1 MLIADRIFEDLKQA
15 MRNRDAARVTAL
27 RFIRSEIQKAEK
39 ASRKPLEDP
48 AVIQNLATQARRRR
62 ESISEFKKAKREELV
77 AKETAELDIILSYM
91 PKQLS
96 REEIAGAARE
106 IIADVQASSPGDMGK
121 VMGPLMARLRGR
133 ADGATCSQV
142 VRELL
147 GA

>member
-1 MLIADRIFEDLKQA
+1 MPVADQIFEDLKQA
-15 MRNRDAARVTAL
+15 MRDRDKARVTAL

-39 ASRKPLEDP
+39 ASRKLLDDA

-62 ESISEFKKAKREELV
+62 ESIEEYKKAKRDELV
-77 AKETAELDIILSYM
+77 AKETVELDIILSYM
-91 PKQLS
+91 PEQLS
-96 REEIAGAARE
+96 REEIADAARE
-106 IIADVQASSPGDMGK
+106 IIADVQASAPRDMGK

-133 ADGATCSQV
+133 GDGATCSQI

>member
-1 MLIADRIFEDLKQA
+1 MPIADQIFEDLKQA
-15 MRNRDAARVTAL
+15 MRDRDKARVTAL

-39 ASRKPLEDP
+39 ASRKPLDDS

-62 ESISEFKKAKREELV
+62 ESIEEYKKAKREELV

-96 REEIAGAARE
+96 REEIADAARE
-106 IIADVQASSPGDMGK
+106 IIEDVQASAPSDMGK
-121 VMGPLMARLRGR
+121 VMGPLMARLRGK
-133 ADGATCSQV
+133 ADGATCSQI

>member
-1 MLIADRIFEDLKQA
+1 MPVADQIFEDLKQA
-15 MRNRDAARVTAL
+15 MRDRDKARVTAL

-39 ASRKPLEDP
+39 ASRKPLDDS
-48 AVIQNLATQARRRR
+48 AVVQNLATQARRRR
-62 ESISEFKKAKREELV
+62 ESIEEYKKARREELV

-96 REEIAGAARE
+96 REEIADAARE
-106 IIADVQASSPGDMGK
+106 IIADVQASAPRDMGK

-133 ADGATCSQV
+133 ADGATCSQI

>member
-1 MLIADRIFEDLKQA
+1 MPVADQIFEDLKQA
-15 MRNRDAARVTAL
+15 MRDRDKARVTAL

-39 ASRKPLEDP
+39 ASRKPLDDS

-62 ESISEFKKAKREELV
+62 ESIEEYKKAKRAELV

-91 PKQLS
+91 PKQLG
-96 REEIAGAARE
+96 REEIADAARE
-106 IIADVQASSPGDMGK
+106 IIADVQASAPRDMGK
-121 VMGPLMARLRGR
+121 VMGPLMARLRGK
-133 ADGATCSQV
+133 ADGATCSQI

>member
-1 MLIADRIFEDLKQA
+1 MPVADRIFEDLKQA
-15 MRNRDAARVTAL
+15 MRNRDTARVIAL

-39 ASRKPLEDP
+39 ASRKPLDDS

-62 ESISEFKKAKREELV
+62 ESIEEYKKAKREELV

-91 PKQLS
+91 PEQLS
-96 REEIAGAARE
+96 REEIVDAARE
-106 IIADVQASSPGDMGK
+106 IIADVQASAPRDMGK
-121 VMGPLMARLRGR
+121 VMGPLMVRLRGK
-133 ADGATCSQV
+133 ADGATCSQI